1 MITAHA
7 RVSRRISHRPSHIGH
22 RDWLVDS
29 GRTGRLFMNDEF
41 GNTVMDPVSG
51 GARQSC
57 TETVEDGNLEDYEI
71 TLCERD
77 GRSRRAG
84 TGA

>member
-1 MITAHA
+1 MLEFLDAY
-7 RVSRRISHRPSHIGH
+7 HIGH

-41 GNTVMDPVSG
+41 GNTVMDPVFG